1 MADKAFYDL
10 SVHAYPEGGSTASRL
25 ALAAKSLGYTGICV
39 ANHPEF
45 FLETSPVEGINDI
58 PDVDDI
64 PDVVV
69 IQGVEVVAK
78 NANDLRRQVDRFR
91 SRVKVL
97 AVHGGDPGINR
108 AACEDERVDIL
119 LHPPDGKTS
128 GINHILA
135 KLAADKYVAVGFELA
150 PILCSKG
157 GSRVRTLSNYK
168 TNLALVKKYGA
179 PFVVVSGAMSF
190 YDMRDVRTTVSLCRL
205 FGMGEKDTLK
215 GLSYYPSEILR
226 KRSPGYIMEG
236 VELVQ

>member
-1 MADKAFYDL
+1 MADEAFFDL

-25 ALAAKSLGYTGICV
+25 ALAAKGLGYSGICV

-45 FLETSPVEGINDI
+45 FLEVSPVEGFE
-58 PDVDDI
+58 
-64 PDVVV
+64 V
-69 IQGVEVVAK
+69 IQGVEVAAK

-108 AACEDERVDIL
+108 AACEDDRVDIL

-135 KLAADKYVAVGFELA
+135 KLAADKHIAIGFELL
-150 PILCSKG
+150 PIICSKG

-168 TNLALVKKYGA
+168 TNLALAKKYGA

-190 YDMRDVRTTVSLCRL
+190 YDMRDVRAAVSLCRL
-205 FGMGEKDTLK
+205 FGMSEKDALK
-215 GLSYYPSEILR
+215 GLSYYPSEILKR
-226 KRSPGYIMEG
+226 RSPGYIMEG
-236 VELVQ
+236 VELLP